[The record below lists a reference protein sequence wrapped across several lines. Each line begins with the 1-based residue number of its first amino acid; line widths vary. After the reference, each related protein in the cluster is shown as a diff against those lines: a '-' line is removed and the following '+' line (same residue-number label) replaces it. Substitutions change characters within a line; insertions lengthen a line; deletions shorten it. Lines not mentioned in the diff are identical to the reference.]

1 MRFSMRTRSPSCSA
15 LRGFP
20 DLRPRANALSCHS
33 VNTTNGTPSSNSV
46 SAAFTIPSPSLSA
59 AFSSPG
65 EETLT
70 TTASRFSPLL
80 FLRRVVDDSSSARY
94 LSSLLTLRR
103 SYVPKE

>member
-1 MRFSMRTRSPSCSA
+1 MRFSMRTRRPSCSA
-15 LRGFP
+15 RRGFP
-20 DLRPRANALSCHS
+20 DLTERANALSCHS

-70 TTASRFSPLL
+70 TTTSRFSPRRLV
-80 FLRRVVDDSSSARY
+80 LRVLVVSSP
-94 LSSLLTLRR
+94 LR
-103 SYVPKE
+103 